1 MRSHWWA
8 VLVTAFSIPALAEVT
23 LREAV
28 DRATA
33 RNPEARGLEAR
44 IEEARA
50 REFAA
55 RSFTP
60 APPAFIVGA
69 RRDNPLLDPS
79 RGTREYEAEIEV
91 PFWLPG
97 QKAAAGASAR
107 AQEGSFRFGAEAA
120 RWVVA
125 GAVREQIWG
134 TAMEAAEVT
143 VARRRVDTALAI
155 EADVAKRL
163 KGGEVAR
170 GDLLQA
176 QGEALA
182 ARAVLADSELRYRQS
197 LAAWS
202 ALTGLDGV
210 PDRYEESVA
219 PAREL
224 ERHPRLVAVNAS
236 VAAARAEVQVANEF
250 QRDAPSLSLQNRAD
264 RDTTTGDYY
273 NSLRLNLRVPFAT
286 DARNRPRIAGA
297 QATLTQ
303 VMVLEQRE
311 RAFVAADLEAAR
323 LALETARAQLDFA
336 QARDAANRDALR
348 LARRGFTLGE
358 TPFVVVLLSLTRAV
372 ESELA
377 FARADIGVKRAVA
390 RFNQAAGVLP

>member
-23 LREAV
+23 LRDAL

-182 ARAVLADSELRYRQS
+182 ARAVLADSELRYRQA

-210 PDRYEESVA
+210 PDRYEETVA
-219 PAREL
+219 PAGEL
-224 ERHPRLVAVNAS
+224 ERHPRLVAVSAS

-250 QRDAPSLSLQNRAD
+250 RRDAPSLSLQNRTD

-323 LALETARAQLDFA
+323 LALETARAQLDLA

>member
-23 LREAV
+23 LRDAL

-182 ARAVLADSELRYRQS
+182 ARAVLADS
-197 LAAWS
+197 
-202 ALTGLDGV
+202 D
-210 PDRYEESVA
+210 
-219 PAREL
+219 
-224 ERHPRLVAVNAS
+224 
-236 VAAARAEVQVANEF
+236 
-250 QRDAPSLSLQNRAD
+250 
-264 RDTTTGDYY
+264 
-273 NSLRLNLRVPFAT
+273 
-286 DARNRPRIAGA
+286 
-297 QATLTQ
+297 
-303 VMVLEQRE
+303 
-311 RAFVAADLEAAR
+311 FV
-323 LALETARAQLDFA
+323 TAR
-336 QARDAANRDALR
+336 RSP
-348 LARRGFTLGE
+348 RG
-358 TPFVVVLLSLTRAV
+358 PH
-372 ESELA
+372 
-377 FARADIGVKRAVA
+377 
-390 RFNQAAGVLP
+390 